1 MSEGKMGGGGS
12 QRRDTPIYSTDRNK
26 TLATRELG
34 EGGLGRMEPLFL
46 LCLGLM
52 SKGNGIG
59 AS

>member
-1 MSEGKMGGGGS
+1 MGEAAAS
-12 QRRDTPIYSTDRNK
+12 AETPPTYSTDRNK
-26 TLATRELG
+26 TLATREPG
-34 EGGLGRMEPLFL
+34 EGGLGRMEPLFP